1 MKSISLLFLVLLTF
15 NSATILPNLMAA
27 KAAYRQTST
36 SAIQAFL
43 DGLVQG
49 LELDSNS
56 PGACSTDL
64 INANDEIM
72 AVVADAQKII
82 AGDETYL
89 FQLISD
95 AGKVVDTLEASNS
108 DCQWTTL
115 INEIKG
121 LGTAAGRTQ
130 ILGNVMK
137 NISAITSYA
146 EQLPQCPTNW
156 AICGYNV
163 AEIFSLIFNW
173 KISVPLTQAG
183 PAVSWFDGLL
193 QGLQTSPNAANV
205 CVSDING
212 FAPQVQTIIT
222 EVKSIISTGNIAD
235 VFTLI
240 ANAKQLLTSV
250 EGLAAPCNLPQLL
263 SALQA
268 LKTPQG
274 VSDFLSNL
282 KANFGAISANVPAV
296 LNCSSNVASC
306 GESVGEIV
314 RLALQWSI

>member
-1 MKSISLLFLVLLTF
+1 MKSTALLFLVLLTF
-15 NSATILPNLMAA
+15 NSATVLPNLLAV
-27 KAAYRQTST
+27 KAYRQTALT
-36 SAIQAFL
+36 DIQAFL

-49 LELDSNS
+49 LQMDTNS
-56 PGACSTDL
+56 PGACSADL

-82 AGDETYL
+82 GGNEAYL

-130 ILGNVMK
+130 ILGNVIK
-137 NISAITSYA
+137 NISGITSYA

-173 KISVPLTQAG
+173 KITVPLAS
-183 PAVSWFDGLL
+183 PATSWLDGLL

-212 FAPQVQTIIT
+212 FAPQVQTIVA
-222 EVKSIISTGNIAD
+222 EVKSILATGNIAD
-235 VFTLI
+235 VLTLY
-240 ANAKQLLTSV
+240 ANAKQLLASV
-250 EGLAAPCNLPQLL
+250 EGVAAPCNLPQLL
-263 SALQA
+263 AALQA
-268 LKTPQG
+268 LQTPQG
-274 VSDFLSNL
+274 ATAFLSNL
-282 KANFGAISANVPAV
+282 KANFGAIAANVPAV
-296 LNCSSNVASC
+296 LNCSSNVTGC
-306 GESVGEIV
+306 GESVGVIV